1 VLLVRLEEKY
11 LYYAN
16 IGQTQALL
24 TRQVEEALMDARDMQ
39 RGDKSNSEPTLCV
52 VINMK
57 WVENMDVRYILW
69 T

>member
-1 VLLVRLEEKY
+1 MLLVRLEEKY

-24 TRQVEEALMDARDMQ
+24 TRQVEEALVDACNMQ

-57 WVENMDVRYILW
+57 WVENMDVRYIW